1 MSGMVKTGVIRATK
15 GKVIL
20 ALTLAC
26 FALFMA
32 WAVSRVAFKEM
43 LDTVEN
49 ITSPNERLRI
59 VNELSRNIARL
70 DQSQKNLV
78 FNESRKYNSF
88 FKESRQ
94 LRKDLDTLGMLYS
107 ADTVQ
112 LRRIASIKELL
123 RVRDKQF
130 VDYLKVRERL
140 VNDRSFSQQLKSFN
154 NMVDKTAAAADSTVV
169 TSERRTTTTTVIPSD
184 EKPRSLLSKI
194 FGSGKK
200 KSEEDIASSIRVTNE
215 ENVTRDTI
223 ALSTDGKIV
232 EGVEKSLRAMQ
243 RAQQQKSRVFVA
255 REAVLAKANNVLTIQ
270 MLDILKKVEHEAVLE
285 IEQSS
290 IQAKKVVNTGIK
302 QMTIIM
308 VVFFLLMVLL
318 LFLILTDI
326 TRSNRY
332 RKELEEATE
341 QAEYHGK
348 AKQRFLANMSHEI
361 RTPLQSIIGYA
372 EIIRTQDHPDPAAI
386 DAIYDSSEHLL
397 QIVNEILDYNRLISG
412 KFTFTEQVFNI
423 RQLLEEVVKIVAPQ
437 AERKSL
443 RLKTTFELDH
453 VNYLQGDPFR
463 LKQILFNLLSNA
475 IKFTMQGEVELCA
488 FFKRQGDN
496 LHFTFRVKDTGI
508 GLTEEE
514 STQIFNEFEQADA
527 PEQTEVNQNGAGLG
541 LTIVKALVENQGG
554 RIYVKSKKGQGSN
567 FSFFLTFKVAET
579 PALVVGETR
588 AALSGQ
594 QHKVWVVD
602 DDQLILDLCSLIFK
616 KHGINYT
623 CFQSPQD
630 MLEAPVDPAVRFV
643 LMDIRMPKMSGM
655 ELCKIMRQ
663 KVAGDV
669 KIFAMTAQVMPEEK
683 EHVLASGFDGIVG
696 KPFREQEL
704 LEIFEGANVIGDD
717 GPVEET
723 TGLVEPVEVPS
734 QPEEPVLFDPAYLE
748 KMTFGDQE
756 QFDRILNRFNLDCQN
771 DQQELLENLD
781 KGNYDHVSLLLH
793 RLAGRLSQMGSR
805 DLAMSFRMMEIEV
818 DASLAAA
825 EEDELDEMQ
834 KERIVALCSQL
845 QRLTYSIS

>member
-78 FNESRKYNSF
+78 FNGDRKYNSF
-88 FKESRQ
+88 FKESLQ

-112 LRRIASIKELL
+112 LERIASIKELL

-184 EKPRSLLSKI
+184 EKPRSFLGKI

-200 KSEEDIASSIRVTNE
+200 KAEEDMASAVRITNE
-215 ENVTRDTI
+215 ENIVRDTI

-232 EGVEKSLRAMQ
+232 EGVEKSLKAMQ

-255 REAVLAKANNVLTIQ
+255 REAVLAKANNVLTTQ

-372 EIIRTQDHPDPAAI
+372 EIIRNQDHPDPKDI
-386 DAIYDSSEHLL
+386 NAIYDSSEHLL

-437 AERKSL
+437 AARKSL

-488 FFKRQGDN
+488 FFKRQGEN

-567 FSFFLTFKVAET
+567 FSFFLTFKVAEA
-579 PALVVGETR
+579 PALVVGEKR
-588 AALSGQ
+588 VALSGQ

-616 KHGINYT
+616 KHDIAYT
-623 CFQSPQD
+623 CFNLPQD
-630 MLEAPVDPAVRFV
+630 MLDAPVDPSVRFV
-643 LMDIRMPKMSGM
+643 LMDIRMPKMSGL

-663 KVAGDV
+663 KVPGDV

-683 EHVLASGFDGIVG
+683 EHVLAGGFDGVVG

-704 LEIFEGANVIGDD
+704 LEIFEGAKVIVNDD
-717 GPVEET
+717 PVEET

-734 QPEEPVLFDPAYLE
+734 EPEEPVLFDPTYLE
-748 KMTFGDQE
+748 KMTFGDQD
-756 QFDRILNRFNLDCQN
+756 QYDRILNRFNLDCQN
-771 DQQELLENLD
+771 DQQELLENLE
-781 KGNYDHVSLLLH
+781 KENYDHVSLLLH
-793 RLAGRLSQMGSR
+793 RLAGRLAQMGSR
-805 DLAMSFRMMEIEV
+805 DLAASFRLMEIEV

-834 KERIVALCSQL
+834 KQRIVALCNQL

>member
-1 MSGMVKTGVIRATK
+1 MMSGMVKSGVIRATK

-59 VNELSRNIARL
+59 VNGLSRNIARL
-70 DQSQKNLV
+70 DQSQKNLA
-78 FNESRKYNSF
+78 FNESRKFNSF
-88 FKESRQ
+88 FKVAGQ
-94 LRKDLDTLGMLYS
+94 LHHDLDTLAMLYS
-107 ADTVQ
+107 QDTVQ
-112 LRRIASIKELL
+112 LARITSIRNLL
-123 RVRDKQF
+123 KKRDQQF

-140 VNDRSFSQQLKSFN
+140 VNDKSFSQQLKKFN
-154 NMVDKTAAAADSTVV
+154 SMVDKTTAAADSTVV
-169 TSERRTTTTTVIPSD
+169 TSEKTTTTTTVIPGE
-184 EKPRSLLSKI
+184 EKPRSFFGKI
-194 FGSGKK
+194 FGSGKR
-200 KSEEDIASSIRVTNE
+200 KSDSLAAASFRITNE

-232 EGVEKSLRAMQ
+232 EDVEKSLLAMQ
-243 RAQQQKSRVFVA
+243 RDQQQKSRTFVA
-255 REAVLAKANNVLTIQ
+255 REAVLAQANNLLTSQ
-270 MLDILKKVEHEAVLE
+270 MLDILNKVEQEAVAE

-290 IQAKKVVNTGIK
+290 KQAKKVVNTGIK
-302 QMTIIM
+302 QITIIM

-372 EIIRTQDHPDPAAI
+372 EIIRNQEHPDVKDI
-386 DAIYDSSEHLL
+386 DAIYHSSEHLL

-423 RQLLEEVVKIVAPQ
+423 RQLLDEVVKIVAPQ
-437 AERKSL
+437 AERKAL
-443 RLKTTFELDH
+443 RLNTNLELEPID
-453 VNYLQGDPFR
+453 YLQGDPFR
-463 LKQILFNLLSNA
+463 LKQILLNLLSNA
-475 IKFTMQGEVELCA
+475 IKFTLEGEVTLNV
-488 FFKRQGDN
+488 FFKRQGDQ

-514 STQIFNEFEQADA
+514 SLRIFNEFEQADA
-527 PEQTEVNQNGAGLG
+527 PEQQEVNQTGAGLG
-541 LTIVKALVENQGG
+541 LTIVKSLVENQGG

-567 FSFFLTFKVAET
+567 FTFFLTFKLAVEPAEVAAKK
-579 PALVVGETR
+579 PSRLPQ
-588 AALSGQ
+588 SG
-594 QHKVWVVD
+594 HAVWVVD

-616 KHGINYT
+616 KNGISYT
-623 CFQSPQD
+623 CFPSPIA
-630 MLEAPVDPAVRFV
+630 MLEAEVDPEVQFV
-643 LMDIRMPKMSGM
+643 LMDMRMPKMSGT
-655 ELCKIMRQ
+655 ELCKAMRLKLPAQ
-663 KVAGDV
+663 V
-669 KIFAMTAQVMPEEK
+669 KIFAMTAQVLPEER
-683 EHVLASGFDGIVG
+683 ERVLADGFDGIVG

-704 LEIFEGANVIGDD
+704 LQIFEGLEQAID
-717 GPVEET
+717 
-723 TGLVEPVEVPS
+723 
-734 QPEEPVLFDPAYLE
+734 FDPRYLE
-748 KMTFGDQE
+748 AMTFGDQE
-756 QFDRILNRFNLDCQN
+756 QYDRILNRFNTDCQN
-771 DQQELLENLD
+771 DQQEIISCLD
-781 KGNYDHVSLLLH
+781 QGNYDRVSLLLH
-793 RLAGRLSQMGSR
+793 RLAGRLAQMGSR
-805 DLAMSFRMMEIEV
+805 DLAASFRLMEIEV
-818 DASLAAA
+818 DESLAAA
-825 EEDELDEMQ
+825 EEDELDDSQ
-834 KERIVALCSQL
+834 KERIIALCQQL